1 MKIQGGKNAD
11 DRHYQRGNEA
21 KCRSQRAPKGFPAVC
36 EEIDEMRPHG
46 GQQYAEDHLYI
57 KYVWGSIRLLFSAC
71 YPEFILLLK
80 DNP

>member
-1 MKIQGGKNAD
+1 MA
-11 DRHYQRGNEA
+11 GNSTL
-21 KCRSQRAPKGFPAVC
+21 KTTSV
-36 EEIDEMRPHG
+36 
-46 GQQYAEDHLYI
+46 